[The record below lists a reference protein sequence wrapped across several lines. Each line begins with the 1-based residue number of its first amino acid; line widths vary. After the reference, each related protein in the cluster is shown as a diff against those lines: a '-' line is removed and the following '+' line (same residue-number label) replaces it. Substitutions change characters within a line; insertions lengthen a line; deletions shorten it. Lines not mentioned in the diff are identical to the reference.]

1 MAPAPGQ
8 TKISLWRGDAVIQV
22 NLPTQLVT
30 DDSDTILLTELTLAI
45 NGKRGKGEKES
56 TSSMS
61 INTCNWKLKQLQHSL
76 NHVTSGR
83 NTLLFLEKKSRRS
96 MTSSCRINRI
106 PFLIDLVY
114 WNSHAAKKWKHQT
127 REIWNMATTTTSMR
141 LKARI
146 IAIQEQSG
154 N

>member
-56 TSSMS
+56 TSSA
-61 INTCNWKLKQLQHSL
+61 N
-76 NHVTSGR
+76 
-83 NTLLFLEKKSRRS
+83 
-96 MTSSCRINRI
+96 
-106 PFLIDLVY
+106 VY
-114 WNSHAAKKWKHQT
+114 
-127 REIWNMATTTTSMR
+127 
-141 LKARI
+141 
-146 IAIQEQSG
+146 
-154 N
+154 